1 MVMRFNAFQ
10 WFLVPTGMRR
20 KLTRAERAAN
30 VKPYP
35 TPASRYPQA
44 LSPKKILN
52 SREFLAEV
60 ESGLAQLYDKPV
72 LLLWGVADVGF

>member
-1 MVMRFNAFQ
+1 
-10 WFLVPTGMRR
+10 
-20 KLTRAERAAN
+20 

-44 LSPKKILN
+44 LFPKEILN